1 MNTDQDQRKRIHAMT
16 SQPTTAA
23 APSGVRLIT
32 FDLDGTL
39 VDTAREIAEAANRT
53 LQQIGLPRR
62 PLADVTRLIG
72 HGTRELMRGL
82 LAQAVEAGD
91 ARGEDLDLNA
101 IMQRFEGHYHDTTG
115 TDSQLYPGCL
125 EGLVRLR
132 DSGVQ
137 MACVTNKEHRFAVRV
152 LQSTGL
158 SGFFRVVIGGDSL
171 AQKKPHA
178 AVIQYCLDALAV
190 PQSQAAH
197 LGDSSID
204 VDTAR
209 RAGVAAWAVP
219 YGYNGGQPIETSHPD
234 AIFPGVDAVA
244 DHVLSTA
251 AKAA

>member
-1 MNTDQDQRKRIHAMT
+1 MTDPCPGNAVPH
-16 SQPTTAA
+16 S
-23 APSGVRLIT
+23 VRLIT

-53 LQQIGLPRR
+53 LAQTGLPLRAL
-62 PLADVTRLIG
+62 PDVTRLIG

-91 ARGEDLDLNA
+91 ARAEDVDFEA
-101 IMQRFEGHYHDTTG
+101 IMQCFEGHYHDTTG
-115 TDSQLYPGCL
+115 TDSRLYPGCL
-125 EGLVRLR
+125 EGLTRLR
-132 DSGVQ
+132 DAGIQ

-152 LQSTGL
+152 LQATGL
-158 SGFFRVVIGGDSL
+158 SAFFRLVVGGDSL

-178 AVIQYCLDALAV
+178 VVIQYCLDALAV

-219 YGYNGGQPIETSHPD
+219 YGYNGGMPIEASHPD
-234 AIFPGVDAVA
+234 VLFPGIDAVA
-244 DHVLSTA
+244 DHVLSVA

>member
-1 MNTDQDQRKRIHAMT
+1 MTDPR
-16 SQPTTAA
+16 SSTAL
-23 APSGVRLIT
+23 PHSIRLIT

-39 VDTAREIAEAANRT
+39 VDTASEIAEAANRT
-53 LQQIGLPRR
+53 LEAFKLPRR
-62 PLADVTRLIG
+62 AVPDVSRLIG

-91 ARGEDLDLNA
+91 AKAEALDFES
-101 IMQRFEGHYHDTTG
+101 IMLCFDGHYDDTTG
-115 TDSQLYPGCL
+115 TESRLYAGCL
-125 EGLVRLR
+125 EGLTRLR
-132 DSGVQ
+132 DAGVQ
-137 MACVTNKEHRFAVRV
+137 MACVTNKEHRFAVKV
-152 LQSTGL
+152 LQVTGL
-158 SGFFRVVIGGDSL
+158 AGFFRLVIGGDSL

-178 AVIQYCLDALAV
+178 AVIQYCLEALAV

-219 YGYNGGQPIETSHPD
+219 YGYNGGQPIEASHPD
-234 AIFPGVDAVA
+234 VLFPGIDAVA
-244 DHVLSTA
+244 DHVLSVA